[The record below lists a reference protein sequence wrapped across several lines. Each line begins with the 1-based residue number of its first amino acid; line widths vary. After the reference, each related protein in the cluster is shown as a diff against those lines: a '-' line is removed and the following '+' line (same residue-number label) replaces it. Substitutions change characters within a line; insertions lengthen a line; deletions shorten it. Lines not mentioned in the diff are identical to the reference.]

1 MVLLAAK
8 TSELM
13 RRESGEYSPLLLPHQ
28 PAARI
33 VAART
38 LHELFGAKML
48 PWLISGPPRSLADVC
63 RHWQR
68 LLSAAERLDLS
79 AQWHHWL

>member
-48 PWLISGPPRSLADVC
+48 PWLISGPPGLAD
-63 RHWQR
+63 
-68 LLSAAERLDLS
+68 SAGTGS
-79 AQWHHWL
+79 SF